1 MRFLL
6 HLLSMIAVAIVVGF
20 GLSYYALGD
29 GRLFGALRVGP
40 WLAWPAIGATAPD
53 PYTRAYLA
61 RSGVL
66 PLGQGEGVTFTAG
79 SDSEGRPLDRAC
91 RYRIEG
97 TTPVASFWTLAAVVA
112 ADGSSVARPGGMQG
126 LQSRQVA
133 RAPDGSLVL
142 YVSRSLAPENW
153 LEITGDGPFELVL
166 TLYDPSNLSGTASS
180 IDSLPAILKEAC
192 AT

>member
-1 MRFLL
+1 LRFVLK
-6 HLLSMIAVAIVVGF
+6 LLSLVAIALVVGF

-29 GRLFGALRVGP
+29 GRLLGAIRVGP
-40 WLAWPAIGATAPD
+40 WAAWPAVGSASPD
-53 PYTRAYLA
+53 PYTRAYIA
-61 RSGVL
+61 RTGAL
-66 PLGQGEGVTFTAG
+66 ELGQSEGITFTAT
-79 SDSEGRPLDRAC
+79 SDSDGRPLDRKC

-112 ADGSSVARPGGMQG
+112 ANGSSVARPGGMQE